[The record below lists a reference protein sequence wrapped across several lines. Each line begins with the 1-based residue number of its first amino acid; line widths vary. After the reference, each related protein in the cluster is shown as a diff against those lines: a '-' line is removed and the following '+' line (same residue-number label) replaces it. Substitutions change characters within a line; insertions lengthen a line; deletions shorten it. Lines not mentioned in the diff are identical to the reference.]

1 MEGASDNRSVEP
13 ASCPSCGSTPL
24 GDRLLRHELEQL
36 RGRRP
41 DGSWEAQICQRC
53 EAVCSIV
60 DRDEGW
66 TLGSPPSGP
75 VRVLRGAP
83 EAPRT
88 DPMIVIE
95 RLVAEVR
102 ALPTTHPT
110 ARVDP
115 ADDPI
120 FGGEEA
126 VAPEREAGAV
136 LVTHGRALPDA
147 WAFGR

>member
-1 MEGASDNRSVEP
+1 MDLGT
-13 ASCPSCGSTPL
+13 CPSCGSTPL

-41 DGSWEAQICQRC
+41 EGSWEAQVCQRC
-53 EAVCSIV
+53 EAVCTIV
-60 DRDEGW
+60 DREEGW
-66 TLGSPPSGP
+66 TLGSAPSGP

-83 EAPRT
+83 EAT
-88 DPMIVIE
+88 KADPMVVIE

-102 ALPTTHPT
+102 ALPTTRERV
-110 ARVDP
+110 RVDP

-126 VAPEREAGAV
+126 VVPECEAGAV
-136 LVTHGRALPDA
+136 LVTHAPARSAVAEA
-147 WAFGR
+147 WAFSSERRS

>member
-1 MEGASDNRSVEP
+1 VDT
-13 ASCPSCGSTPL
+13 CPSCGSTPL

-36 RGRRP
+36 RNRRP
-41 DGSWEAQICQRC
+41 EGSWEAQVCRRC

-66 TLGSPPSGP
+66 TLGSPPTGP
-75 VRVLRGAP
+75 VSVVRGAP
-83 EAPRT
+83 EAPMT
-88 DPMIVIE
+88 DPMVVIE

-102 ALPTTHPT
+102 ALPTTREPIH
-110 ARVDP
+110 VDA

-126 VAPEREAGAV
+126 VVPEREAGAV
-136 LVTHGRALPDA
+136 LVTNAGARADT
-147 WAFGR
+147 WAFTSQRRS